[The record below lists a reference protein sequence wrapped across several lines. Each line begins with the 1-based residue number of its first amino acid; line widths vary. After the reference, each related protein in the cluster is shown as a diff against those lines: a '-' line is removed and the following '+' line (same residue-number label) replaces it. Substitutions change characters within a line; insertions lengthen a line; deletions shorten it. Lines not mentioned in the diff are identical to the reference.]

1 MIRRKEHMKTLT
13 LILASL
19 SLFVASVVAHHEQN
33 RPTAR
38 PSIMF
43 LWPES
48 PKLNG
53 ALSTI
58 VGRSVRVRCYRDD
71 TAWDVRV
78 RTAGFPGGA
87 YVDALTF
94 RGGSETEVA
103 PRRCRALYYALRV
116 GAAGANVVPLGYA
129 VNVLSHEGSHLRGI
143 ENEATAEACGR
154 KRIANL
160 TNLAFGVR
168 YRTDLMRR
176 IVNAGYEL
184 TRFKPVNYQG
194 GTCDR

>member
-1 MIRRKEHMKTLT
+1 MKTIA
-13 LILASL
+13 LIFASL
-19 SLFVASVVAHHEQN
+19 SLFVASVVAHHDQSH
-33 RPTAR
+33 PTAR

-53 ALSTI
+53 ALSQI

-71 TAWDVRV
+71 LAWDVRV
-78 RTAGFPGGA
+78 TSAGYPSGGL
-87 YVDALTF
+87 VDALTF
-94 RGGSETEVA
+94 KGSSETEVS

-116 GAAGANVVPLGYA
+116 GAARANVTPLGFA
-129 VNVLSHEGSHLRGI
+129 VNVLSHEAQHLRGI

-176 IVNAGYEL
+176 IVNAGYLL
-184 TRFKPVNYQG
+184 TGYKPPIYQG
-194 GTCDR
+194 GSCPS